1 MTKFREVELSVA
13 EPGDAAAMFDVI
25 RTSFAARPPV
35 DPPAAALTD
44 TVADIAEA
52 IEAGAGLLAHVD
64 GELVGCLL
72 ISLNGD
78 LMGLHRV
85 SVLPKARQHGVAAQL
100 VRGAVL
106 LGLDFG
112 AREVELMAR
121 AEFPNLVTWWE
132 GHGFAI
138 KKDVPLGYVL
148 SRRLPRRLPVP
159 TPEAMRG
166 LGERLARH
174 LCGGD
179 VIILSGDLGAGKTT
193 LAQGIGAGLGVEG
206 PIISPTFVL
215 SRVHPNPSGPAL
227 VHVDAYRLSSAAELE
242 DIDLES
248 SLAESVT
255 LIEWGTGIAEW
266 LADDRLEIDIQ
277 RSDDPR
283 DDTRTVL
290 LTGYGSRW
298 DEILE
303 NL

>member
-1 MTKFREVELSVA
+1 MTEACEVELSVA
-13 EPGDAAAMFDVI
+13 EPGDAAAMHSVI
-25 RTSFAARPPV
+25 QTSFAARPPV
-35 DPPAAALTD
+35 DPPAAALSD
-44 TVADIAEA
+44 TVADIAAALES
-52 IEAGAGLLAHVD
+52 GTGLLAHID

-72 ISLNGD
+72 ISISGNRI
-78 LMGLHRV
+78 GLHRV

-100 VRGAVL
+100 VRGAGM
-106 LGLDFG
+106 LGLDLG

-121 AEFPNLVTWWE
+121 AEFPNLVSWWE
-132 GHGFAI
+132 GHGFVI
-138 KKDVPLGYVL
+138 EREVPLGYML
-148 SRRLPRRLPVP
+148 SRRLPRRFLIP
-159 TPEAMRG
+159 TAAAMKE
-166 LGERLARH
+166 LGERLGRS

-179 VIILSGDLGAGKTT
+179 VIIVSGDLGAGKTT

-206 PIISPTFVL
+206 PIVSPTFVL
-215 SRVHPNPSGPAL
+215 SRVHPNPAGPAL

-277 RSDDPR
+277 RSDDPN
-283 DDTRTVL
+283 DDTRDVL

>member
-1 MTKFREVELSVA
+1 MTEFREVELSVA

-35 DPPAAALTD
+35 DPPAAALAD
-44 TVADIAEA
+44 TVEDIAAA
-52 IEAGAGLLAHVD
+52 IGEGAGLLAHVD

-85 SVLPKARQHGVAAQL
+85 SVLPSARQHGVAAQL

-106 LGLDFG
+106 LGLDLG

-132 GHGFAI
+132 GHGFTI
-138 KKDVPLGYVL
+138 KQDVPLGYIL

-159 TPEAMRG
+159 TPEAMRE

-179 VIILSGDLGAGKTT
+179 VIIVSGDLGAGKTT
-193 LAQGIGAGLGVEG
+193 LAQGIGSGLGVEG

-215 SRVHPNPSGPAL
+215 SRVHPNPAGPAL

-277 RSDDPR
+277 RSDDPN
-283 DDTRTVL
+283 DDTRDVL